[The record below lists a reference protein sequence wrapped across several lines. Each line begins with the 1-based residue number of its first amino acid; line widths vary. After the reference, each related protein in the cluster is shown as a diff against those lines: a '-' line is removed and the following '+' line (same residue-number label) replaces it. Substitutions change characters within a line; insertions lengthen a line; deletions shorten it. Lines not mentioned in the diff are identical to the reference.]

1 MKFFSLEIVTAWK
14 RTRIYT
20 MFALKKKKKVDLNDK
35 ERSPLGCGL
44 KYYL

>member
-20 MFALKKKKKVDLNDK
+20 MFALKKKKVDLNDK